1 MGHAIRVW
9 CVVLAALVSSAALV
23 VPANASPA
31 RSQHL
36 ERLASLEQDILT
48 KVNDVRA
55 AHGLRSLKISS
66 ELESAAVDHSQSML
80 TYGYFGHESRDGS
93 PFKARLTR
101 FYPLDGFTRWWVG
114 ENLVYS
120 SASLNATGAVRAWL
134 RSPAHREDLLS
145 PRWRETGVGAV
156 HADSAGGTFKHL
168 PVWLVTMDFGMR
180 ARR

>member
-1 MGHAIRVW
+1 MW
-9 CVVLAALVSSAALV
+9 CVVLAALISSALLV

-36 ERLASLEQDILT
+36 ERLASLEQEILT

-80 TYGYFGHESRDGS
+80 TYGYFAHEARDGS
-93 PFKARLTR
+93 SFRARLTR
-101 FYPLDGFTRWWVG
+101 FYPLDGFTSWRAG

-120 SASLNATGAVRAWL
+120 SARLNASGAVRAWM
-134 RSPAHREDLLS
+134 RSPALREDLLA

-156 HADSAGGTFKHL
+156 HADSAGGTFKHQ
-168 PVWLVTMDFGMR
+168 PVWLVTMDFGLR
-180 ARR
+180 TRR